1 MMAAWGLLFGHSIAT
16 FALGISDPSV
26 HVVYQIP
33 IALAGLLGGRRMLL
47 AVSSYSICF
56 VLLVGFL
63 QRQSPPMAGF
73 FRATMI
79 AAATG
84 NVAPSLNL
92 V

>member
-1 MMAAWGLLFGHSIAT
+1 M
-16 FALGISDPSV
+16 

-79 AAATG
+79 AAAIG